1 MSRQGPNGLEGSSAP
16 NLIRRINAQ
25 LSRRRRTQ
33 IAFLVILT
41 IVGAFAEFLSV
52 GALFPLITAMVAPNK
67 VASYPILSWVIE
79 AFGVQSRDQIIA
91 LFSSLFIVLI
101 LLTTTIRLTL
111 FYANQRLSVAIGSE
125 FSSATYQLILSQP
138 YERFV
143 QLNSSVLISNIEKTN
158 SLASGFFQPLFTMVS
173 SSFVI
178 VAIIVGLLAIE
189 LMMTLILFAVFGGC
203 YLLISWIVKKR
214 IEENGKILA
223 DQSTIRVR
231 LLQEG
236 IGAYRDIILNGLQNT
251 YSNVFRYIDRSVR
264 WAHGRNAIIAFTP
277 RIALEAVGAV
287 VLVVIAWIL
296 GRGDADVTASLPVLG
311 VLAFGAQ
318 RLIPALQLV
327 YSAWSTLVSSKARVA
342 DSLDVLEYL
351 DQGVI
356 EDGSLSEPS
365 PFRFEQAISLTGV
378 GFRYELE
385 DAWVFR
391 GIDLR
396 VEKGEC
402 LGVFGL
408 TGHGKST
415 LLDILMGLL
424 PPTEGELLVDGRQV
438 FGDRVHAWHE
448 AVAYAPQNVFLADV
462 SIAENITLG
471 VPEAEV
477 DENLLSRVIEMAQLV
492 PMVSGLAVGTQTV
505 VGERG
510 IRLSGGQRQRI
521 GIARALYRQRD
532 VLVLDEAT
540 NALDIE
546 TEALVLDSLKELV
559 QGVTILLVSHRE
571 STLAICDRLLVVS
584 DGSVQEITSSSGS
597 RHLNRLGTT
606 REEM

>member
-1 MSRQGPNGLEGSSAP
+1 MSRQGPNGLEASSAL

-25 LSRRRRTQ
+25 LSGRRRTQ
-33 IAFLVILT
+33 IAFLVFLT
-41 IVGAFAEFLSV
+41 IVGALAEFLSV

-67 VASYPILSWVIE
+67 VTSYPVLSWLTE
-79 AFGVQSRDQIIA
+79 AFDVQSRDQIIT
-91 LFSSLFIVLI
+91 LFASLFIILI
-101 LLTTTIRLTL
+101 LLSTTIRLVL
-111 FYANQRLSVAIGSE
+111 FYSNQRLSVAIGSD
-125 FSSATYQLILSQP
+125 FSSATYKLILSQP

-158 SLASGFFQPLFTMVS
+158 SLGSGFFQPLFAMVS
-173 SSFVI
+173 SSFVT
-178 VAIIVGLLAIE
+178 VAIIVGLLTVE
-189 LMMTLILFAVFGGC
+189 LVMTLILFAVIGGC
-203 YLLISWIVKKR
+203 YLSISWIVRKR
-214 IEENGKILA
+214 IEGNGKILA
-223 DQSTIRVR
+223 VQSTIRVR

-251 YSNVFRYIDRSVR
+251 YSNVFRYTDRSVR
-264 WAHGRNAIIAFTP
+264 WAHSRNAIIAATP

-311 VLAFGAQ
+311 VLAFGTQ

-327 YSAWSTLVSSKARVA
+327 YSAWSTLVSNKARVA

-378 GFRYELE
+378 GFRYESE
-385 DAWVFR
+385 DSWVFR
-391 GIDLR
+391 GIDVR

-402 LGVFGL
+402 LGVIGL

-424 PPTEGELLVDGRQV
+424 PPTEGELLVDGRRV
-438 FGDRVHAWHE
+438 FGDRAHAWHE

-492 PMVSGLAVGTQTV
+492 PMVSGMAAGTQTV
-505 VGERG
+505 VGEQG

-521 GIARALYRQRD
+521 GLARALYRQRD

-584 DGSVQEITSSSGS
+584 DGSVQEVTSSSGG

>member
-1 MSRQGPNGLEGSSAP
+1 M
-16 NLIRRINAQ
+16 
-25 LSRRRRTQ
+25 
-33 IAFLVILT
+33 
-41 IVGAFAEFLSV
+41 
-52 GALFPLITAMVAPNK
+52 
-67 VASYPILSWVIE
+67 
-79 AFGVQSRDQIIA
+79 
-91 LFSSLFIVLI
+91 
-101 LLTTTIRLTL
+101 
-111 FYANQRLSVAIGSE
+111 
-125 FSSATYQLILSQP
+125 
-138 YERFV
+138 
-143 QLNSSVLISNIEKTN
+143 
-158 SLASGFFQPLFTMVS
+158 
-173 SSFVI
+173 
-178 VAIIVGLLAIE
+178 
-189 LMMTLILFAVFGGC
+189 
-203 YLLISWIVKKR
+203 
-214 IEENGKILA
+214 
-223 DQSTIRVR
+223 R

-236 IGAYRDIILNGLQNT
+236 IGAYRDIIFNGLQNT
-251 YSNVFRYIDRSVR
+251 YANVFRYTDRSLR
-264 WAHGRNAIIAFTP
+264 WAHSRNAIIAITP

-296 GRGDADVTASLPVLG
+296 GRGDGDVTASLPVLG
-311 VLAFGAQ
+311 VLAFGTQ

-342 DSLDVLEYL
+342 DSLDVIEYL

-356 EDGSLSEPS
+356 EDGSLGKPS

-378 GFRYELE
+378 GFRYESE
-385 DAWVFR
+385 DSWVFR
-391 GIDLR
+391 GINVR

-402 LGVFGL
+402 LGLVGL

-438 FGDRVHAWHE
+438 FGDRARAWHE

-477 DENLLSRVIEMAQLV
+477 DEDLLSRVIEMAQLV
-492 PMVSGLAVGTQTV
+492 PMVSGMAVGTQTV
-505 VGERG
+505 VGEQG

-521 GIARALYRQRD
+521 GLARALYRQRD

-571 STLAICDRLLVVS
+571 STLAICDRLLIVS
-584 DGSVQEITSSSGS
+584 DGSVQEMTSSSGG